1 MSAGCINVMVRASN
15 PRNQEAEAETSGI
28 QGDSLFYSKFK
39 NSLGCMRSMSK
50 KSHVL
55 LMVLPLF
62 IEIPEAEGLRGVP
75 AYVELAAPHPANTLK
90 RQCYVHSS
98 DINNHSQEVERAIS
112 ACMRKMWALHAMD
125 M

>member
-1 MSAGCINVMVRASN
+1 MIYVKKKCHVM
-15 PRNQEAEAETSGI
+15 
-28 QGDSLFYSKFK
+28 
-39 NSLGCMRSMSK
+39 
-50 KSHVL
+50 

-62 IEIPEAEGLRGVP
+62 LEIPEAERLCGVP

-98 DINNHSQEVERAIS
+98 DINHHSQEGEHSIS
-112 ACMRKMWALHAMD
+112 ACMRKVWALHLMD